1 MFDQTV
7 FNYAL
12 TLLGAL
18 SGWALKTVWDAVR
31 DLQTADKVL
40 VEKVATIEVLV
51 AGSYI
56 TKDDFQKTI
65 AAIFVKLDRIED
77 KLDHKADK

>member
-12 TLLGAL
+12 ALSGAL
-18 SGWALKTVWDAVR
+18 GGWALKTVWDAVR
-31 DLQTADKVL
+31 DLQIADRALGDKV
-40 VEKVATIEVLV
+40 AMIEILV

-56 TKDDFQKTI
+56 SKDDFHKTI
-65 AAIFVKLDRIED
+65 ATILVKLDRIED
-77 KLDHKADK
+77 KLDSKADK

>member
-1 MFDQTV
+1 
-7 FNYAL
+7 
-12 TLLGAL
+12 
-18 SGWALKTVWDAVR
+18 VR

-77 KLDHKADK
+77 KLDHKVDK

>member
-1 MFDQTV
+1 MFDQTL

-12 TLLGAL
+12 AL
-18 SGWALKTVWDAVR
+18 SGAIGGWALKTVWDAVK

-77 KLDHKADK
+77 KLDHKVDK

>member
-12 TLLGAL
+12 ALSGAL
-18 SGWALKTVWDAVR
+18 GGWALKAVWDAVR
-31 DLQTADKVL
+31 DLQIADRALVDKV
-40 VEKVATIEVLV
+40 AMIEILV

-56 TKDDFQKTI
+56 NKDDFHKTI

>member
-1 MFDQTV
+1 MFDQTL

-12 TLLGAL
+12 TLSGAL
-18 SGWALKTVWDAVR
+18 GGWALKTVWDAVK

-77 KLDHKADK
+77 KLDHKVDK